1 MSRFYFGGSS
11 SASSASDSEDD
22 SLPYPTPLQR
32 SDFLAPNFSPSA
44 YLSSLHNRHQ
54 TLEDLRSE
62 LRARS
67 QLLNKELLDLVNSNY
82 QDFLSLGSS
91 LKGGDEKIEEVR
103 VGLLGFRKE
112 VEGVRKRVVEKEEE
126 VVKLVNEKVQI
137 RRHIAVGRALLD
149 VEARLSV
156 LEERLMVE
164 SAGRSDAAASDDNFA
179 DAVESD
185 ESSDEDGEGGEDS
198 QFVSLSKLQN
208 HVQQYR
214 LVQKSSEGIGS
225 DHPFIIAQEA
235 RMMKVRNTLLLDL
248 STALKQAKSA
258 GVDGLDRVMKIIS
271 IYREMDEAREAV
283 KVLKGL
289 KN

>member
-1 MSRFYFGGSS
+1 M
-11 SASSASDSEDD
+11 
-22 SLPYPTPLQR
+22 
-32 SDFLAPNFSPSA
+32 
-44 YLSSLHNRHQ
+44 
-54 TLEDLRSE
+54 
-62 LRARS
+62 
-67 QLLNKELLDLVNSNY
+67 
-82 QDFLSLGSS
+82 GSS